1 MQEGENEF
9 LSATIT
15 FCSTSQ
21 ILKLRRGSSKVM
33 DGAELRMLADKTVK
47 MVVTGLEVSY

>member
-9 LSATIT
+9 LSATTI

-21 ILKLRRGSSKVM
+21 ILRGQVKMM
-33 DGAELRMLADKTVK
+33 DGEEIYMLPVKTVK
-47 MVVTGLEVSY
+47 MVVIGLEVSY